1 MKVTHISLVPS
12 LHVAL
17 SEKRSGEQS
26 QILLAYYLKVV
37 RPNETAQSTS
47 VLSFSSLREIQPET
61 RAVYPLL
68 QCQSSSG
75 AVGKSI

>member
-12 LHVAL
+12 LRVAL

-37 RPNETAQSTS
+37 RTNE
-47 VLSFSSLREIQPET
+47 IT
-61 RAVYPLL
+61 RLA
-68 QCQSSSG
+68 
-75 AVGKSI
+75 IIT

>member
-26 QILLAYYLKVV
+26 QNLLAYYLKVV
-37 RPNETAQSTS
+37 RPNE
-47 VLSFSSLREIQPET
+47 IT
-61 RAVYPLL
+61 RLAF
-68 QCQSSSG
+68 
-75 AVGKSI
+75 IT